1 MEKKHI
7 LKIFIAILFI
17 ISLIILI
24 NTFGVYFNAEP
35 VPIEGMFTSSGRP
48 TSYAERKKT
57 EEVLYKQ
64 KCGGKKNKTSELCN
78 KVKFIDIFTNTKSC
92 IWTNANKCVPGNADG
107 RAYDKDVKVDY
118 WYFKGKCYGKN
129 FPTVA

>member
-35 VPIEGMFTSSGRP
+35 VPIEGMASG
-48 TSYAERKKT
+48 SLAQKKKDAAIKA
-57 EEVLYKQ
+57 YKN
-64 KCGGKKNKTSELCN
+64 KCGGKKNTTSELCN
-78 KVKFIDIFTNTKSC
+78 NTKYNDDFFSGTKNC
-92 IWTNANKCVPGNADG
+92 IWTNTNKCVPGNADG
-107 RAYDKDVKVDY
+107 RAYDKDVKLDY

-129 FPTVA
+129 CPTVA